1 MFFYK
6 DPTTENIYA
15 YNEDTLGLHL
25 QEGFVRLSDDEYQA
39 FVEAQALAVR
49 KGEEGLWVADQMQLV
64 ADQLLML
71 DDNDP
76 TAIPGMTTADWRAYR
91 IALRAWKDG
100 AEGFPDQQHRPRR
113 PA

>member
-1 MFFYK
+1 MLYYK
-6 DPTTENIYA
+6 DPATDGIYA
-15 YNEDTLGLHL
+15 YNEDTLDQHL
-25 QEGFVRLSDDEYQA
+25 QEGFVSLSDEQYQD
-39 FVEAQALAVR
+39 FVDSQALAVR

-91 IALRAWKDG
+91 IALRAWKEG
-100 AEGFPDQQHRPRR
+100 AEGFPEQQYRPRR